1 MDASD
6 SPCSQ
11 GTLTE
16 AVELTLELWRTEA
29 HMMTPALE
37 DHNRVIEAYPA
48 AAVEA
53 LLEQWSLKAHPLYQ
67 QF

>member
-1 MDASD
+1 M
-6 SPCSQ
+6 
-11 GTLTE
+11 LIIE
-16 AVELTLELWRTEA
+16 HWI
-29 HMMTPALE
+29 HPAAPE

-53 LLEQWSLKAHPLYQ
+53 FLKQWSLKAHPLYQ